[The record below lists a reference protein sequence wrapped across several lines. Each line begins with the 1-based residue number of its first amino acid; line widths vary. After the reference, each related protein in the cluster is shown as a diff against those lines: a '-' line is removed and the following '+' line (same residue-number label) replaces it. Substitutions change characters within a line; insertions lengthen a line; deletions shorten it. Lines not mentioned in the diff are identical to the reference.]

1 MSDVK
6 EYYLV
11 TADELDKVKDAERPF
26 LDYANLYDKIIKSG
40 EEVEA
45 APKLKIN
52 SWVIFDWKFK

>member
-11 TADELDKVKDAERPF
+11 TADELEKVKDAERPF

-40 EEVEA
+40 EEVEKEV
-45 APKLKIN
+45 KLKIK
-52 SWVIFDWKFK
+52 SWLIFNWKFK

>member
-11 TADELDKVKDAERPF
+11 TADELEKVEDTERPF

-40 EEVEA
+40 EEEEKEA
-45 APKLKIN
+45 KLKIKN
-52 SWVIFDWKFK
+52 WIIFDWKFK

>member
-11 TADELDKVKDAERPF
+11 TADDLEKVEDTERPF

-40 EEVEA
+40 EEEEKE
-45 APKLKIN
+45 PKLKIKN
-52 SWVIFDWKFK
+52 WIIFDWKFK